1 MNKIKALWSEKSS
14 RKIILFFGVIVLLL
28 IGSLFFWKNKMK
40 EQMDLQVQFIEQ
52 KNMLRDELDD
62 LIDEHDELLEEYG
75 NLNDQL
81 QDKDSIIQN
90 QITEIRN
97 LIRTKEDL
105 TEARKKIAVL
115 QEIAK
120 RYLSNI
126 DSLLVINKYLT
137 IEKDSVIQENK
148 NINFKNFKLNK
159 QNMELTDKVNKGS
172 VLEIGDILIV
182 ALNYRNSG
190 KEVETKKASKVVTI
204 RTTFDIKQNQIA
216 EQGLKNIYIR
226 YLNPDGTILLNTSTE
241 QLFSTADGGKQYS
254 VLKKVQYENKSLPIS
269 IDFTRRDPLKKG
281 DYLIEIYLDGLLLG
295 TKIFSLE

>member
-14 RKIILFFGVIVLLL
+14 RKIILFFAVIVLLL

-62 LIDEHDELLEEYG
+62 LIDEHDELLDEYG
-75 NLNDQL
+75 DLNNQL

-115 QEIAK
+115 QDIAK

-148 NINFKNFKLNK
+148 NINFKNRKKILHVTGDNFEKINGFSHR
-159 QNMELTDKVNKGS
+159 NMKGELSSNTG
-172 VLEIGDILIV
+172 G
-182 ALNYRNSG
+182 
-190 KEVETKKASKVVTI
+190 
-204 RTTFDIKQNQIA
+204 
-216 EQGLKNIYIR
+216 IYKWI
-226 YLNPDGTILLNTSTE
+226 
-241 QLFSTADGGKQYS
+241 
-254 VLKKVQYENKSLPIS
+254 
-269 IDFTRRDPLKKG
+269 
-281 DYLIEIYLDGLLLG
+281 
-295 TKIFSLE
+295 